1 MAVSLDI
8 VHRVNANLDI
18 LESPQMRLINAMI
31 KLKVVMFLTKYLNT
45 DIVIILQDY
54 WYFHKSL
61 KQEIYD

>member
-18 LESPQMRLINAMI
+18 LESSQMRLINAMI

-45 DIVIILQDY
+45 DLVIILQDY

>member
-8 VHRVNANLDI
+8 VHRVNANLDN
-18 LESPQMRLINAMI
+18 LESPQKRLINAMI
-31 KLKVVMFLTKYLNT
+31 KLKVIMFLTKYLNT
-45 DIVIILQDY
+45 DLVIILQDY

>member
-8 VHRVNANLDI
+8 VHRVNANLDN
-18 LESPQMRLINAMI
+18 LESPQKRLINAMI
-31 KLKVVMFLTKYLNT
+31 KLKVMFLTKYLNT